1 MAIPG
6 NISVSSDYTVADQ
19 QRMSQAKRYFA
30 WQSDLSQAQLG
41 RRVLEVGCGLGNFTE
56 RLLDR
61 ELVIGIDIDPNCIAH
76 HQRRFAHQPQ
86 VRSRVLDALD
96 PAFLDLRAE
105 RIDSIVCLNVLEHIE
120 QDQTV
125 LERMQQVLPSGGR
138 VVLMIPAFMALYGPI
153 DHHLGHYRRYTR
165 AGLIETAARA
175 GLKPRLLHYMN
186 TVGFFGW
193 WLNSK
198 MQRQEQSEGQI
209 ATFDNYVVPVM
220 SRLEGWVRPPFG
232 QSLFA
237 VLEKP

>member
-6 NISVSSDYTVADQ
+6 HISVSSDYTVADQ
-19 QRMSQAKRYFA
+19 QRMTKAKRYFD
-30 WQSDLSQAQLG
+30 WQSDLSKAQLG
-41 RRVLEVGCGLGNFTE
+41 RRILEVGCGLGNFTE

-61 ELVIGIDIDPNCIAH
+61 ELVVGIDIDPHCIQH
-76 HQRRFAHQPQ
+76 HRTRFAGQPQ
-86 VRSRVLDALD
+86 IRSRVLDALD
-96 PAFLDLRAE
+96 PAFLELRHE

-165 AGLIETAARA
+165 ASLIETAARA
-175 GLKPRLLHYMN
+175 GLRPRDIRYMN
-186 TVGFFGW
+186 TAGFFGW

-198 MQRQEQSEGQI
+198 MGRQQQSEAQI

-220 SRLEGWVRPPFG
+220 ARVEGWVRPPFG

>member
-6 NISVSSDYTVADQ
+6 HISVSSDYTVADQ
-19 QRMSQAKRYFA
+19 QRMTKAKRYFD
-30 WQSDLSQAQLG
+30 WQSDLSKAQLG

-61 ELVIGIDIDPNCIAH
+61 ELVLGIDIDSQCIRH
-76 HQRRFAHQPQ
+76 HQVRFAGQPQ

-96 PAFLDLRAE
+96 PAFLELRDE
-105 RIDSIVCLNVLEHIE
+105 GIDSIVCLNVLEHIE
-120 QDQTV
+120 QDGTV

-153 DHHLGHYRRYTR
+153 DRHLGHYRRYTR
-165 AGLIETAARA
+165 AGLTETAARA
-175 GLKPRLLHYMN
+175 GLRPRQMHYMN
-186 TVGFFGW
+186 SVGFFGW

-198 MQRQEQSEGQI
+198 MQRQQQSEAQI

-220 SRLEGWVRPPFG
+220 ARVEGWVRPPFG

>member
-19 QRMSQAKRYFA
+19 QRMTKAKRYFD
-30 WQSDLSQAQLG
+30 WQSDLSKAQLG
-41 RRVLEVGCGLGNFTE
+41 RRVLEIGCGLGNFTE

-61 ELVIGIDIDPNCIAH
+61 ELVVGIDIDPNCIRH
-76 HQRRFAHQPQ
+76 HQHRFAGKPHI
-86 VRSRVLDALD
+86 RSRVIDALD
-96 PAFLDLRAE
+96 PAFLHLRDE

-120 QDQTV
+120 QDETV
-125 LERMQQVLPSGGR
+125 LTRMQQVLPPGGR

-165 AGLIETAARA
+165 AGLEQTAQRA
-175 GLKPRLLHYMN
+175 GLRPRLLHYMN

-193 WLNSK
+193 WLNAK
-198 MQRQEQSEGQI
+198 MQRQEQSEAQI

-220 SRLEGWVRPPFG
+220 ARLEGWVRPPFG

>member
-1 MAIPG
+1 MTIPG
-6 NISVSSDYTVADQ
+6 NISVSSGYTVADQ
-19 QRMSQAKRYFA
+19 RRMSQAKRYFA
-30 WQSDLSQAQLG
+30 WQSDLSKAQLG

-61 ELVIGIDIDPNCIAH
+61 ELVIGIDIDANCIAH
-76 HQRRFAHQPQ
+76 HQSRFAGQPQ
-86 VRSRVLDALD
+86 IRSQVLDALD
-96 PAFLDLRAE
+96 PAFLRLRDE

-125 LERMQQVLPSGGR
+125 LERMQQVLPPGGC

-165 AGLIETAARA
+165 AGLIETASRA
-175 GLKPRLLHYMN
+175 GLRPRLLHYMN
-186 TVGFFGW
+186 SVGFFGW

-198 MQRQEQSEGQI
+198 MRRQEQSEAQI

-220 SRLEGWVRPPFG
+220 AHLEGWVRPPFG

>member
-6 NISVSSDYTVADQ
+6 NISVSSGYTVADQ
-19 QRMSQAKRYFA
+19 RRMSQAKRYFA
-30 WQSDLSQAQLG
+30 WQSDLSKAQLG

-76 HQRRFAHQPQ
+76 HQSRFAGQPQ
-86 VRSRVLDALD
+86 IRSQVLDAFD
-96 PAFLDLRAE
+96 PAFLRLRDE

-125 LERMQQVLPSGGR
+125 LERMQQVLPPGGC

-165 AGLIETAARA
+165 AGLIETASRA
-175 GLKPRLLHYMN
+175 GLRPRLLHYMN

-198 MQRQEQSEGQI
+198 LRRQEQSEAQI

-220 SRLEGWVRPPFG
+220 ARLEGWVRPPFG

>member
-1 MAIPG
+1 MT
-6 NISVSSDYTVADQ
+6 VSSEYTVADQ
-19 QRMSQAKRYFA
+19 QRMTKAKNYFS
-30 WQSDLSQAQLG
+30 WQSDLSKAQLG

-61 ELVIGIDIDPNCIAH
+61 ELVVGIDIDANCIRH
-76 HQRRFAHQPQ
+76 HQERFAAQPHI
-86 VRSRVLDALD
+86 RSRVMDAHD
-96 PAFLDLRAE
+96 PEFLALREE

-120 QDQTV
+120 RDEFV
-125 LERMQQVLPSGGR
+125 LNQMQRILPSGGV

-165 AGLIETAARA
+165 AGLAETARRA
-175 GLKPRLLHYMN
+175 GLRPRLLHYMN

-193 WLNSK
+193 WLNAK
-198 MQRQEQSEGQI
+198 TGRQEQSEGQI
-209 ATFDNYVVPVM
+209 ATFDNYIVPVM
-220 SRLEGWVRPPFG
+220 STLERWVKPPFG

>member
-6 NISVSSDYTVADQ
+6 HISVSSDYTVADQ
-19 QRMSQAKRYFA
+19 QRMTQAKRYFD
-30 WQSDLSQAQLG
+30 WQSDLSKAQLG

-61 ELVIGIDIDPNCIAH
+61 ELVLGIDIDPQCVRH
-76 HQRRFAHQPQ
+76 HQARFAGQPQ

-96 PAFLDLRAE
+96 PAFLELRHE
-105 RIDSIVCLNVLEHIE
+105 GIDSIVCLNVLEHIE
-120 QDQTV
+120 QDRTV
-125 LERMQQVLPSGGR
+125 LERMQEVLPSGGR

-153 DHHLGHYRRYTR
+153 DRHLGHYRRYTR
-165 AGLIETAARA
+165 AGLTETAMRA
-175 GLKPRLLHYMN
+175 GLRPRQLHYMN
-186 TVGFFGW
+186 SVGFFGW

-198 MQRQEQSEGQI
+198 MQRQQQSEAQI

-220 SRLEGWVRPPFG
+220 ARVEGWVRPPFG